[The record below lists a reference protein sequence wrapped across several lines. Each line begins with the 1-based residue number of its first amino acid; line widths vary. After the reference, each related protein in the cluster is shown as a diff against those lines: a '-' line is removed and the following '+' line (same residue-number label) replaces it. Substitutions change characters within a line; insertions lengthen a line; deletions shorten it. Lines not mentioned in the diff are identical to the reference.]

1 MDPIDEI
8 VSEREKARERGDL
21 NANVCFLA
29 TVSEDGGGAVRAISL
44 RDVDHRGFGLLLNG
58 LSVKWAELESGRGFE
73 LLIYWPTVSRQYRV
87 RGRMAPME
95 EEESRRFWNY
105 KSHGSKLLEMYYP
118 TFEPQTTVVPSREHL
133 VAGIEELE
141 KRYPDKDDI
150 PLPASLKGVLRGT
163 KTDRD
168 LALGGGAAA
177 RPAPLHQDGRWVEGR
192 GVGSLTG
199 NAGQVYAVD
208 RRKPRADTLDVVCEP
223 LGDLVVRSISNTG
236 DVGRGNDV
244 VVKYGV

>member
-29 TVSEDGGGAVRAISL
+29 TVSEDGDGAVRAISL
-44 RDVDHRGFGLLLNG
+44 RDVDHQGFGLLLNG

-150 PLPASLKGVLRGT
+150 PLA
-163 KTDRD
+163 
-168 LALGGGAAA
+168 
-177 RPAPLHQDGRWVEGR
+177 
-192 GVGSLTG
+192 
-199 NAGQVYAVD
+199 
-208 RRKPRADTLDVVCEP
+208 
-223 LGDLVVRSISNTG
+223 
-236 DVGRGNDV
+236 
-244 VVKYGV
+244 

>member
-118 TFEPQTTVVPSREHL
+118 TFEPQTTVVPSRSIWLREL
-133 VAGIEELE
+133 RSWKSGIPT
-141 KRYPDKDDI
+141 KMTSPF
-150 PLPASLKGVLRGT
+150 LR
-163 KTDRD
+163 R
-168 LALGGGAAA
+168 
-177 RPAPLHQDGRWVEGR
+177 
-192 GVGSLTG
+192 
-199 NAGQVYAVD
+199 
-208 RRKPRADTLDVVCEP
+208 
-223 LGDLVVRSISNTG
+223 
-236 DVGRGNDV
+236 
-244 VVKYGV
+244 

>member
-1 MDPIDEI
+1 MTLDPIDEI

-87 RGRMAPME
+87 RGRMEPME
-95 EEESRRFWNY
+95 EEEMRRFWNY

-141 KRYPDKDDI
+141 KQYPDKDNI
-150 PLPASLKGVLRGT
+150 PLPASLKGVYVVPEQIETWHSGEGRLHDRHRYT
-163 KTDRD
+163 KTE
-168 LALGGGAAA
+168 
-177 RPAPLHQDGRWVEGR
+177 DGWKDEV
-192 GVGSLTG
+192 
-199 NAGQVYAVD
+199 
-208 RRKPRADTLDVVCEP
+208 
-223 LGDLVVRSISNTG
+223 LVP
-236 DVGRGNDV
+236 
-244 VVKYGV
+244 